1 LKILYVTTSEPKNI
15 IDSSGIYIDL
25 LKLFVKNGHDLFII
39 GSHNNNHSKTLY
51 IEEGD
56 IKIVKARLNN
66 VKQMNILYKFVVSI
80 FISGIFKKVYKEYFS
95 NIDFDLILYA
105 TPPVTYCSLIKYVK
119 ERTGCKSYLML
130 KDIYPQSIVD
140 LKYLSKWNPV
150 YLYMK
155 YQETRI
161 YQVSDRIG
169 CMSNANIQ
177 YLIDRYKHIDHDKI
191 GLFPNALDASF
202 KSKEIPISILRQKY
216 NLPDDKTVF
225 VYGGTLGRAQGIPF
239 LLDCLDRVKSNSRA
253 FFVIVGAGTFF
264 NKIDAFV
271 KMNSM
276 NNVRVIR
283 RMEKDDFH
291 QLVTAC
297 DVGLIF
303 LDHRFTIPNF
313 PSRLLSYMKSGLP
326 VLACTDE
333 VSDIKDVIRKGDYG
347 WWIKSDEPDEFSK
360 IIDVI
365 LESDYVGKGQIA
377 YNSFVRDF
385 NIKENYNTIMAAMI
399 NC

>member
-1 LKILYVTTSEPKNI
+1 
-15 IDSSGIYIDL
+15 
-25 LKLFVKNGHDLFII
+25 
-39 GSHNNNHSKTLY
+39 
-51 IEEGD
+51 
-56 IKIVKARLNN
+56 
-66 VKQMNILYKFVVSI
+66 
-80 FISGIFKKVYKEYFS
+80 
-95 NIDFDLILYA
+95 
-105 TPPVTYCSLIKYVK
+105 
-119 ERTGCKSYLML
+119 
-130 KDIYPQSIVD
+130 
-140 LKYLSKWNPV
+140 
-150 YLYMK
+150 
-155 YQETRI
+155 
-161 YQVSDRIG
+161 
-169 CMSNANIQ
+169 
-177 YLIDRYKHIDHDKI
+177 
-191 GLFPNALDASF
+191 
-202 KSKEIPISILRQKY
+202 
-216 NLPDDKTVF
+216 
-225 VYGGTLGRAQGIPF
+225 
-239 LLDCLDRVKSNSRA
+239 
-253 FFVIVGAGTFF
+253 
-264 NKIDAFV
+264 
-271 KMNSM
+271 
-276 NNVRVIR
+276 
-283 RMEKDDFH
+283 MEKDDFH